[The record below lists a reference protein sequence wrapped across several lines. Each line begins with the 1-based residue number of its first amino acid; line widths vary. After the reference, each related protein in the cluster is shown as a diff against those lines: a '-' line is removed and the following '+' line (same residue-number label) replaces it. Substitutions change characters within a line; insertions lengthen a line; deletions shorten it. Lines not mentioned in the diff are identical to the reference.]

1 MINLFGEDV
10 TAPEGYYS
18 KEQKE
23 KWYKAFIEWAN
34 NEYFEKGETC
44 GRFCCGCD
52 WCCDLCKQEK
62 QNGCEDCVDT
72 IIEQLKVKNI
82 LIDYEDFNFKK
93 WEELAE

>member
-10 TAPEGYYS
+10 TAPEDYYS
-18 KEQKE
+18 KEQKD
-23 KWYKAFIEWAN
+23 KWYKAFNEWAN
-34 NEYFEKGETC
+34 NEYFEKGSMT
-44 GRFCCGCD
+44 GRFCCGYE

-72 IIEQLKVKNI
+72 IIEQLKAKNI
-82 LIDYEDFNFKK
+82 LIDYEDFDFKK

>member
-18 KEQKE
+18 KEQKD
-23 KWYKAFIEWAN
+23 KWYKGFIEWAN
-34 NEYFEKGETC
+34 NEYFEKGDIS
-44 GRFCCGCD
+44 GRFCCGYE

-72 IIEQLKVKNI
+72 IIEQLKEKNI
-82 LIDYEDFNFKK
+82 LIDYEDFDFEK